1 MKSCISPSMIL
12 ICHTSF
18 PPSLSRGGIAEVTI
32 LVASWTVFM
41 ASGFNGSL
49 MLGPAV
55 RDLPPMFTIIK
66 E

>member
-1 MKSCISPSMIL
+1 MNSCISPTMIL

-18 PPSLSRGGIAEVTI
+18 PPSLSRGGVAEVTI

-41 ASGFNGSL
+41 AFGFDGSL

-55 RDLPPMFTIIK
+55 LDLPPKFTIIK